1 MNVKRLRPVLAVLLA
16 GILAAPAAAQETE
29 YRGAAAVGLALR
41 RLGTTARVLMI
52 GAHPDDENN
61 AVLTALALGS
71 GADVAYLSLTRGDGG
86 QNLIG
91 PELKEGLGLIR
102 SEELLAARR
111 LDGAR
116 QFFGREYDYGFSKTA
131 DEAFSH
137 WPRDFVLADAV
148 EIIREFRPD
157 VILSVWSGTPRD
169 GHGQHQAAGI
179 ITKAAFEAAA
189 DPSMFPGQIV
199 AGLRPHR
206 TAYLFQSTW
215 RSSADITQWIE
226 TGTFDALFGRSWLQI
241 AMESRSRHRSQDQGS
256 AEPPGP
262 QRAGLIPL
270 GGSVPP
276 AGSTLLDGL
285 PTTLA
290 EWARSLAPGATG
302 LGDALASWQAD
313 ITAATRSWN
322 PLHPDSLAARLES
335 ALDAIDHA
343 SAAARSLSG
352 EAAAALDFRIRVERG
367 QALDALRMA
376 SGIVLDATSDAPRVV
391 PGRDFQLTL
400 RLWNGGTRRVGV
412 GRIEP
417 LLPEGWTAA
426 ALDPAVE
433 SVAAGEM
440 ATRRFRVTVAPDAES
455 SEAWY
460 LKRPRD
466 GDLYAWPADT
476 AVRGKPF
483 EAAAVRAVA
492 SVRFDRRELPLQTA
506 ATFVDVDKAL
516 GERRLPIL
524 IVPAVNVLVDPQVAV
539 APVGSPSSAEVAASP
554 GIAMSVTL
562 EAEGEPVDGRLR
574 ITAPEGWQVDRAELP
589 VRLERPGV
597 QTTLQIRVTPP
608 RNVTQGRYPVDV
620 VFETP
625 AGRRYSRGFTTIDYH
640 HIRPHLLFRDARTT
654 FSAFNIAVATGLHVG
669 YVEGAG
675 DDGAAALD
683 RLGVDV
689 EPVGSETLRSGDFA
703 RFDVIVAGIRAYEV
717 REDLVAANPRLLDW
731 VQKGGTFIV
740 QYNKQEFE
748 RGNFAPWPVSIGG
761 SDRVTDE
768 NSPVRLLDPSNPV
781 LSSPNRIGPAD
792 FQGWV
797 QERGLYFLSRFDDR
811 YTPLLEMSDPGESP
825 QRGILVVTKYGR
837 GTYVYTALS
846 LFRQLPEGVPGAYRL
861 LANLVSL
868 GAKQPGP
875 QVRTGSVR

>member
-1 MNVKRLRPVLAVLLA
+1 MNVNRLRSIPVVLLA
-16 GILAAPAAAQETE
+16 VVLAAPVTAQETE
-29 YRGAAAVGLALR
+29 YTGADAVGLALR
-41 RLGTTARVLMI
+41 RLGTTGRVLMI

-71 GADVAYLSLTRGDGG
+71 GADVAYLSFTRGDGG

-116 QFFGREYDYGFSKTA
+116 QYFGREYDYGFSKSA
-131 DEAFSH
+131 EEAFSH
-137 WPRDFVLADAV
+137 WPRDSVLADAV

-179 ITKAAFEAAA
+179 IAKAAFEAAA
-189 DPSMFPGQIV
+189 DPSMFPGQIA

-215 RSSADITQWIE
+215 RSSNDITQWIE
-226 TGTFDALFGRSWLQI
+226 TGTFDPLFGRSWLQI

-276 AGSTLLDGL
+276 AGSTVFAGL
-285 PTTLA
+285 PATLVDWAAALAPRSTGLA
-290 EWARSLAPGATG
+290 E
-302 LGDALASWQAD
+302 ALRAWQTDVA
-313 ITAATRSWN
+313 AATSSWN
-322 PLHPDSLAARLES
+322 PLRPDSATTRLEA
-335 ALDAIDHA
+335 ALDAIDRA
-343 SAAARSLSG
+343 ATAARSLTG
-352 EAAAALDFRIRVERG
+352 DAELQLGFRIRVERA
-367 QALDALRMA
+367 QTIDALRLV
-376 SGIVLDATSDAPRVV
+376 SGITLDATSDAPRVV
-391 PGRDFQLTL
+391 PGRDFELTL
-400 RLWNGGTRRVGV
+400 RLWNGGTRNVRVG
-412 GRIEP
+412 R
-417 LLPEGWTAA
+417 
-426 ALDPAVE
+426 LDPSLPAGWSAAPRDPAIEAV
-433 SVAAGEM
+433 APGEM
-440 ATRRFRVTVAPDAES
+440 ATRRFRITVAPDADV

-460 LKRPRD
+460 LEKPRT
-466 GDLYAWPADT
+466 GDLYTWPADT
-476 AVRGKPF
+476 ALWGKPF
-483 EAAAVRAVA
+483 EPTPIQTVATVRL
-492 SVRFDRRELPLQTA
+492 DGHELSLETA
-506 ATFVDVDKAL
+506 AKFLAVDKAL

-539 APVGSPSSAEVAASP
+539 APVGANSNHQPAALP
-554 GIAMSVTL
+554 MTVTL
-562 EAEGEPVDGRLR
+562 EAEGQPVNGRLR
-574 ITAPEGWQVDRAELP
+574 ISAPAGWSVDPVQQP
-589 VRLERPGV
+589 VRLDKPGV
-597 QTTLQIRVTPP
+597 QTTLQIHVTPP
-608 RNVTQGRYPVDV
+608 AGVTPGRFPVDA
-620 VFETP
+620 VFVTD
-625 AGRRYSRGFTTIDYH
+625 AGARYARGFTTIDYP
-640 HIRPHLLFRDARTT
+640 HIRPHLLFRDARAT
-654 FSAFNIAVATGLHVG
+654 FSAFNVAVAPGLHVG
-669 YVEGAG
+669 YIEGAG
-675 DDGAAALD
+675 DDGAAALA

-689 EPVGSETLRSGDFA
+689 EAVGTETLRSGDFN
-703 RFDVIVAGIRAYEV
+703 RFNVIVAGIRAYEV
-717 REDLVAANPRLLDW
+717 REDLMAANPRLLDW

-748 RGNFAPWPVSIGG
+748 RGHFAPYPVSIGG

-768 NSPVRLLDPSNPV
+768 KSPVRLLDPTNPA
-781 LSSPNRIGPAD
+781 LTSPNRIGHAD
-792 FQGWV
+792 FDGWV

-811 YTPLLEMSDPGESP
+811 YTPLLEMNDPGEPP

-837 GTYVYTALS
+837 GTYVYVALS

-868 GAKQPGP
+868 GAK
-875 QVRTGSVR
+875 